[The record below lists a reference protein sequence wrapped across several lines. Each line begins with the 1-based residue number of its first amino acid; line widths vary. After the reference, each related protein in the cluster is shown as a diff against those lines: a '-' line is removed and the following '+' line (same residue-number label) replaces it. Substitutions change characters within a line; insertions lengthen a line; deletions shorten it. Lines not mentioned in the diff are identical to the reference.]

1 MYTILNPALLD
12 DSQINIKSNITSH
25 KKTIKSKGNEKQE
38 EKNKIKKIS
47 DLSSIHK
54 NTDDN
59 EDEYHNIKN
68 KKLEEQDILN
78 KKEFDEYIKKHEN
91 NLIPKKSIDVN
102 ELYDKSLSNYN
113 DSYRGIMS
121 NNNVNNSNVNN
132 NTILLNKLNYLINL
146 VEEQKVEKTNYVTE
160 ELILYL
166 FLGIFII
173 FILDS
178 FVKITK
184 YTR

>member
-1 MYTILNPALLD
+1 MYTILNPALID
-12 DSQINIKSNITSH
+12 DSQINIKSH
-25 KKTIKSKGNEKQE
+25 KKTIKSKVNDKQD

-47 DLSSIHK
+47 DLASIHK
-54 NTDDN
+54 KTDDN
-59 EDEYHNIKN
+59 DEDNENVNN
-68 KKLEEQDILN
+68 KISESNNILN

-91 NLIPKKSIDVN
+91 NLISKKSIDVN
-102 ELYDKSLSNYN
+102 ELYDRSLSNYD
-113 DSYRGIMS
+113 DSYRGIV
-121 NNNVNNSNVNN
+121 NNNTLNNNNLNN

>member
-1 MYTILNPALLD
+1 MAKRAIYCTFWTT
-12 DSQINIKSNITSH
+12 Q
-25 KKTIKSKGNEKQE
+25 
-38 EKNKIKKIS
+38 
-47 DLSSIHK
+47 
-54 NTDDN
+54 
-59 EDEYHNIKN
+59 
-68 KKLEEQDILN
+68 
-78 KKEFDEYIKKHEN
+78 
-91 NLIPKKSIDVN
+91 V

-113 DSYRGIMS
+113 DSYKGIMS
-121 NNNVNNSNVNN
+121 NNNNVNN

-184 YTR
+184 YTRWNNIRNIYNKNVIKTIAK

>member
-1 MYTILNPALLD
+1 M
-12 DSQINIKSNITSH
+12 
-25 KKTIKSKGNEKQE
+25 
-38 EKNKIKKIS
+38 
-47 DLSSIHK
+47 
-54 NTDDN
+54 
-59 EDEYHNIKN
+59 
-68 KKLEEQDILN
+68 
-78 KKEFDEYIKKHEN
+78 
-91 NLIPKKSIDVN
+91 N
-102 ELYDKSLSNYN
+102 ELYDRSLSNYD
-113 DSYRGIMS
+113 DSYRGIV
-121 NNNVNNSNVNN
+121 NNNTLNNNNLNN

-178 FVKITK
+178 FVKIK

>member
-25 KKTIKSKGNEKQE
+25 KKTMKSKGNEKQE

-54 NTDDN
+54 KMDDN
-59 EDEYHNIKN
+59 EEEYHNITN

-78 KKEFDEYIKKHEN
+78 KKEFDEYIKKQEN

-113 DSYRGIMS
+113 DSYKGIMS
-121 NNNVNNSNVNN
+121 NNNNVNN

>member
-1 MYTILNPALLD
+1 MYTILNPALID
-12 DSQINIKSNITSH
+12 DSQINIKSH
-25 KKTIKSKGNEKQE
+25 KKTIKSKVNDKQD

-47 DLSSIHK
+47 DLASIHK
-54 NTDDN
+54 KTDDN
-59 EDEYHNIKN
+59 DEDNDNMYSN
-68 KKLEEQDILN
+68 ILN
-78 KKEFDEYIKKHEN
+78 KKEFDEHIKKHEN
-91 NLIPKKSIDVN
+91 NLISKKSMDVN
-102 ELYDKSLSNYN
+102 ELYDRTLSNY
-113 DSYRGIMS
+113 DESYRSVI
-121 NNNVNNSNVNN
+121 NNNNNLNN
-132 NTILLNKLNYLINL
+132 NAILLNKLNYLINL